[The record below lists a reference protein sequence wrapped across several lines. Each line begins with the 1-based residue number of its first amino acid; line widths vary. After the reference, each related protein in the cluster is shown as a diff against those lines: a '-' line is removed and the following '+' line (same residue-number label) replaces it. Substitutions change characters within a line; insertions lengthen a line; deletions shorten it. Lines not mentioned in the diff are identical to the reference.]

1 MNRIVLLITTVSM
14 ALLGISTL
22 LMGHHSHISRITDF
36 YGLTEILPPP
46 MANALAGIGFL
57 LIAGLALFSLI
68 KSININWLA
77 YSIITLSIV
86 PLVALFGDNMWI
98 ESLGGFPAIGAGQ
111 GVIKYFAL
119 LAIGLTLLNP
129 NWLNTKART
138 WLNLFPVLLV
148 LLWIGGMKF
157 TLLEAQGIEPLVQ
170 SSVFMAW
177 MYAIWDLQ
185 TTSNLIGVYDLLAVA
200 LLVLSVFVP
209 RVRLI
214 AFAMAG
220 AVFVVT
226 QTFLVS
232 FSPSLSATTLLTSTG
247 HFLIKDLWFIANMIL
262 AWGYLTQGSMSTES
276 FQAQTHNDT

>member
-1 MNRIVLLITTVSM
+1 
-14 ALLGISTL
+14 
-22 LMGHHSHISRITDF
+22 
-36 YGLTEILPPP
+36 
-46 MANALAGIGFL
+46 
-57 LIAGLALFSLI
+57 
-68 KSININWLA
+68 
-77 YSIITLSIV
+77 LSIV